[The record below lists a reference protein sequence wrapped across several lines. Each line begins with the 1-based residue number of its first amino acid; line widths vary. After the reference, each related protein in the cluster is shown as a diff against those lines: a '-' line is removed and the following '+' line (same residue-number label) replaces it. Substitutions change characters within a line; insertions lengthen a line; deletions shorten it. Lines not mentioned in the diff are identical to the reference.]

1 MSGLSIHLVSI
12 GGFIAEIPFWAYAA
26 IAVFL
31 ILLLCVAFFLLRN
44 KSKAKPSKKPRPQ
57 KAANQAPM
65 TIDSNLPLLK
75 TFEQLNGTL
84 RTVLL
89 AAASIEDLPVT
100 VPIQLGIQLTQKGKC
115 LLIDFDSKRD
125 SVAKVFEVDS
135 SKVNSNLKFTPIET
149 EVENLDL
156 WPARFFDQLRY
167 INLRQLLNTAS
178 QKYEYILL
186 YAPYLPVLPDRKYIA
201 SCSKQ
206 AIVFSK
212 IEDNTF
218 PLCDLLKT
226 CKCRVIDTPGLQ

>member
-12 GGFIAEIPFWAYAA
+12 RGFIAEIPFWAYASLA
-26 IAVFL
+26 GL
-31 ILLLCVAFFLLRN
+31 LLLLLCAALFLLR
-44 KSKAKPSKKPRPQ
+44 KKAKMKSTPKRSSAKVIRKSPKTP
-57 KAANQAPM
+57 
-65 TIDSNLPLLK
+65 DSNLPLLK

-100 VPIQLGIQLTQKGKC
+100 VPIQLAIQLTQKGKC

-125 SVAKVFEVDS
+125 SIAKVFELNS
-135 SKVNSNLKFTPIET
+135 SKGSYCLKPTPIET
-149 EVENLDL
+149 AVDNLDL
-156 WPARFFDQLRY
+156 WPARFFDQLRF
-167 INLRQLLNTAS
+167 INLRQLLDVAS

-186 YAPYLPVLPDRKYIA
+186 YAPYLPVLPDRKHIA

-212 IEDNTF
+212 TEDDPS
-218 PLCDLLKT
+218 PLYDLLKAA
-226 CKCRVIDTPGLQ
+226 KCRVVGPPEL